1 MKNRALVEAL
11 NRMLAQDEASAAA
24 VASRLGDI
32 PADESV
38 HGGRFRQRVLAPGG
52 IPTWDC
58 RRNDRKAV
66 SLGRG
71 D

>member
-11 NRMLAQDEASAAA
+11 NRMLAQDEASAAG
-24 VASRLGDI
+24 VASR
-32 PADESV
+32 PDESV
-38 HGGRFRQRVLAPGG
+38 HGGRLRQRILALGG

-58 RRNDRKAV
+58 RRNDLRAV